1 MNTKVRFVRCPRCRL
16 VLPELAELPL
26 YKCGGCATVLQA
38 KNRKNDTKAT
48 EPCSRDTDPTQKN
61 DLDHVSDDR
70 KDSSLNQQATIPST
84 EESALTK
91 SRNKDHNGFSDCR
104 KERRVSNCAEI
115 PISIE
120 LYCDEN
126 ADSSPEAQA
135 HGEPDDD
142 KHPLDQYD
150 KRDQSE
156 FEGYTGEQSRDL
168 NSTEPNRLENESSL
182 PLAGALKEEDESK
195 DPLEQNNG
203 MGENEFVNCS
213 SEWTGN
219 MKISKE
225 AYSSSD
231 LTCNEIEEL
240 SQAAGSDAEMA
251 ENLKSRFIF
260 KSSSPENL
268 LDSRLK
274 ESCIN
279 AHRSVDESGLS
290 KSLTSLSIEK
300 MKQAENGILPCFERV
315 SSVDTL
321 QNVPLVNSSSELGV
335 AHRERYKSPT
345 ARSYYAYDGSGSSCN
360 EIDHKV
366 PTRNFHFSRRNFK
379 DKDFIGTRKLPKREE
394 SDKHLSGATFY
405 SRGSHAGP
413 SSYGHHELQHKSSH
427 HSPDKPEYC
436 ESDKAELLRIVSELQ
451 GQLKRT
457 HISRETINGRI
468 LSRVDKKEKQFPS
481 YHGRL
486 APEREIYGGRC
497 SRGKVCSPRC
507 KFSRMAFSG
516 EAMHCRHQVGC
527 SCLQDCPRE
536 WHYSAQLPP
545 HAICCNEGYHM
556 AHAGHN
562 CSGPHHS
569 EFSSW
574 SRDTKSDDQWK
585 RLNLRDKHQVVKR
598 HFRPM
603 AGGSPIIACYRCF
616 ELLQVPADFLL
627 FGRRFH
633 RLRCSACS
641 EVLKFSIQNKI
652 HLVRYIP
659 DAVAPPPSEVDD
671 HADATKRRNL
681 NAEAVSCSEDYE
693 QSFCKSGSTEGDPSS
708 LTPFNARERT
718 SNDIEMSSASSF
730 EPMEEK
736 IKKFIFGEC
745 QNKYK
750 NPVETIDHAEPSTKM
765 SKREKSSSE
774 IEEIRPGRTSPLHRL
789 MGYSSPSKVIYR

>member
-1 MNTKVRFVRCPRCRL
+1 MGFYT
-16 VLPELAELPL
+16 
-26 YKCGGCATVLQA
+26 A

-48 EPCSRDTDPTQKN
+48 EPCSRETDPTQKN
-61 DLDHVSDDR
+61 DPDHVSDDR
-70 KDSSLNQQATIPST
+70 KDSSLNQQSTIPST

-91 SRNKDHNGFSDCR
+91 SSDKDQNGFSDCR
-104 KERRVSNCAEI
+104 KERLVGVSNSDEI

-120 LYCDEN
+120 LSCDEN
-126 ADSSPEAQA
+126 AESSPEAQA
-135 HGEPDDD
+135 HVEPDDD

-150 KRDQSE
+150 KRDQNE
-156 FEGYTGEQSRDL
+156 FEGYTGERSRDL
-168 NSTEPNRLENESSL
+168 NSTEPNRLENESSS

-203 MGENEFVNCS
+203 TGENEFVDCR

-225 AYSSSD
+225 AYSSSE

-240 SQAAGSDAEMA
+240 SQAAGSDTEMA

-260 KSSSPENL
+260 KSLSPENL

-274 ESCIN
+274 DSCISS
-279 AHRSVDESGLS
+279 HRSEDESGLS
-290 KSLTSLSIEK
+290 KNLTSLSTEK
-300 MKQAENGILPCFERV
+300 MKQPDNGILPCFERV

-321 QNVPLVNSSSELGV
+321 QNMPLVNSSFELGV
-335 AHRERYKSPT
+335 AHREMYKSPT
-345 ARSYYAYDGSGSSCN
+345 ARSYYAYDGSESSCN
-360 EIDHKV
+360 EINHKV
-366 PTRNFHFSRRNFK
+366 PSLNFHFSRRNLK

-413 SSYGHHELQHKSSH
+413 SSCGNHELQHKSSH
-427 HSPDKPEYC
+427 HSPDKPEYR
-436 ESDKAELLRIVSELQ
+436 ESDKAELLRMVSELH

-457 HISRETINGRI
+457 RISRETINGRI
-468 LSRVDKKEKQFPS
+468 SSRVDKKEKQLPL
-481 YHGRL
+481 YHDRL

-497 SRGKVCSPRC
+497 GRGKVCSPQC

-516 EAMHCRHQVGC
+516 EAMRCRHQVGC
-527 SCLQDCPRE
+527 SCLQGCPRE
-536 WHYSAQLPP
+536 WHYSAQLPQ
-545 HAICCNEGYHM
+545 HAICCNEGYYM
-556 AHAGHN
+556 AHAAHN

-574 SRDTKSDDQWK
+574 SRDTKSDDRWK
-585 RLNLRDKHQVVKR
+585 RLNLRDKHQAVKR

-627 FGRRFH
+627 FRRRFH

-659 DAVAPPPSEVDD
+659 DAIAPPPSEVDD
-671 HADATKRRNL
+671 HADTTKKRNLASKASDANNFL
-681 NAEAVSCSEDYE
+681 NAEAVSCSEDYD
-693 QSFCKSGSTEGDPSS
+693 QSFCKSGSTEGDPLS
-708 LTPFNARERT
+708 LTPFNARETT

-736 IKKFIFGEC
+736 IKKFIFGES

-750 NPVETIDHAEPSTKM
+750 NPVETIDYAGPSTKM

-774 IEEIRPGRTSPLHRL
+774 IEEITPGRSSPLHRL